1 MIMNPQTQPYLR
13 ALALACLASAVVAGC
28 NKAPESVMP
37 ASAAPAVAPAPV
49 AAPATTTVGTDIDD
63 TVVTTRVKTALL
75 ADPMTKS
82 FDVQVVT
89 RKGQV
94 QLSGFVNAQADIDST
109 LALVNKIEGVKGVE
123 NGMSLKTGKVTV
135 GNAVDDTVLTAKV
148 KSALLGDAAIKSF
161 DVAVVTRKGEV
172 QLSGFANDQNQI
184 DRAIQVAKSVE
195 GVAGVKNEMS
205 IKK

>member
-1 MIMNPQTQPYLR
+1 MTIPNHISVDDFVHMAGGEIVALPAEVLANLSCER
-13 ALALACLASAVVAGC
+13 AWICHGEGGFDEIVATGRTWI
-28 NKAPESVMP
+28 AE
-37 ASAAPAVAPAPV
+37 
-49 AAPATTTVGTDIDD
+49 
-63 TVVTTRVKTALL
+63 
-75 ADPMTKS
+75 
-82 FDVQVVT
+82 
-89 RKGQV
+89 
-94 QLSGFVNAQADIDST
+94 
-109 LALVNKIEGVKGVE
+109 
-123 NGMSLKTGKVTV
+123 LKDGKVTV

-205 IKK
+205 VKK

>member
-1 MIMNPQTQPYLR
+1 MNTPNQALAR
-13 ALALACLASAVVAGC
+13 ALAIACFASLLAAGC
-28 NKAPESVMP
+28 SKAPEPVMP
-37 ASAAPAVAPAPV
+37 AATPAVPAPP
-49 AAPATTTVGTDIDD
+49 PAVTSVGNDIDD

-94 QLSGFVNAQADIDST
+94 QLSGFVNAQADIDNAM
-109 LALVNKIEGVKGVE
+109 ALVTKIEGVKGVE
-123 NGMSLKTGKVTV
+123 NGMSLKDGKVTV

-205 IKK
+205 VKK